1 MLNEQNIPT
10 VLSLYHSYIVPYAKM
25 EVPGIVLVVVSSN
38 KFRQLEY
45 QLLLEKVMHP

>member
-1 MLNEQNIPT
+1 MNKTFQLY
-10 VLSLYHSYIVPYAKM
+10 YHSITLIVPYAKM